1 MNLSSYFRS
10 ISNFEQRCTIK
21 DNLMSPH
28 FATNEKKNLA
38 FDGGKTGC

>member
-1 MNLSSYFRS
+1 MNLSIYFRS
-10 ISNFEQRCTIK
+10 ISSFEQRCTIK

-28 FATNEKKNLA
+28 SATKEKKNLA